1 MPPKDDDKPVELMA
15 ETETKRRAAANGKKD
30 DKKKGGKKKY
40 DNGGEIDDTNTM
52 SEEDRQLKERLETC
66 VSTLINES
74 NEEAVTP
81 AIRLKAIDVIV
92 TELRSATSSMT
103 SVPKPLK
110 FLRPKYDVLKGY
122 YGSIAEDKSV
132 EGDREM
138 VYLRARLG
146 DVLAVLAMTLGKH
159 GEFPHGHFIFW
170 RVVGRERM
178 DCADGW
184 HRVRLPYAHIFSHH
198 FPSSS
203 IQTPCPENVTAIT
216 MTTTTT
222 TTPTE
227 ERESLKF
234 KLQGT
239 KDYDLLVKLGDAAS
253 QDDLGSWGHEFVRSL
268 AGEIG
273 QEYNARVVSGADPAE
288 DGPFADLL
296 AMVDVIVPFNVAHN
310 SEAEAV
316 DLLIEVQRLKKILDI
331 DSIDEKNY
339 RRVCMYLIKT
349 ADFMSD
355 PDDYTVSCPFC

>member
-1 MPPKDDDKPVELMA
+1 
-15 ETETKRRAAANGKKD
+15 
-30 DKKKGGKKKY
+30 
-40 DNGGEIDDTNTM
+40 
-52 SEEDRQLKERLETC
+52 
-66 VSTLINES
+66 
-74 NEEAVTP
+74 
-81 AIRLKAIDVIV
+81 
-92 TELRSATSSMT
+92 
-103 SVPKPLK
+103 
-110 FLRPKYDVLKGY
+110 
-122 YGSIAEDKSV
+122 
-132 EGDREM
+132 
-138 VYLRARLG
+138 
-146 DVLAVLAMTLGKH
+146 
-159 GEFPHGHFIFW
+159 
-170 RVVGRERM
+170 
-178 DCADGW
+178 
-184 HRVRLPYAHIFSHH
+184 
-198 FPSSS
+198 
-203 IQTPCPENVTAIT
+203 

-222 TTPTE
+222 TTTTTTE

-234 KLQGT
+234 KLQGSQ
-239 KDYDLLVKLGDAAS
+239 DYDLLVKLGDAAS

-355 PDDYTVSCPFC
+355 PDDYTVSCPVFSNVILGLFRDFLVLIIAPHRNIRPVNLSPNARTRDKYKRRRSLNRRTNYSSNNPNTSTRCASPSGWGTRTPYPRSSPSVPTTS